1 MATNNSRKTKA
12 ERVADSRARARQ
24 MQEQQRR
31 KERRNRRLAIW
42 GTIGAIVLVVALV
55 IAFVLTRG
63 SQDVPDQGQAASAAN
78 QQGGVTLT
86 GPTELGEP
94 AEKLGDEVDASAVQV
109 PEEPAQEQPE
119 SIPGAEEP
127 ADGEPAQ
134 IVVYAD
140 FNCSH
145 CYEFEQSNADY
156 LEGLLDEGKATV
168 EYRMVGFLDNP
179 GSGNY
184 SSRAAAA
191 SYCVADEAPE
201 AYDRFV
207 TDVFAT
213 FAEKQGQ
220 GLSDEELV
228 STASDAGADISSCV
242 EDKTYRPMVKYTTAK
257 AQEAGVRG
265 TPTVFVNGK
274 NWAVDG
280 KDQSFQEFTDAQIE
294 GK

>member
-31 KERRNRRLAIW
+31 RERRNRTIAIW
-42 GTIGAIVLVVALV
+42 GTIGAVVLVVGLV

-63 SQDVPDQGQAASAAN
+63 AQDVPDQGPAASSAN
-78 QQGGVTLT
+78 QQGGVVMT
-86 GPTELGEP
+86 GKTTLGEP
-94 AEKLGDEVDASAVQV
+94 ADKLGGEVDTSTVNV
-109 PEEPAQEQPE
+109 PEEPSDEQPE

-127 ADGEPAQ
+127 ADGDPAQ
-134 IVVYAD
+134 IVIYAD
-140 FNCSH
+140 FNCLH
-145 CYEFEQSNADY
+145 CAEFEETNNGY
-156 LEGLLDEGKATV
+156 LQDLLAEGKATV

-179 GSGNY
+179 GTGNY

-201 AYDRFV
+201 SYDAFV
-207 TDVFAT
+207 SDVFAT
-213 FAEKQGQ
+213 YSQKSGA
-220 GLSDEELV
+220 GLSNEELADI
-228 STASDAGADISSCV
+228 ASAAGADVASCI
-242 EDKTYRPMVKYTTAK
+242 EDDTYRPMVKYASAK
-257 AQEAGVRG
+257 AQESGVRG

-280 KDQSFQEFTDAQIE
+280 KDQSFQEFADAQMGDE
-294 GK
+294 

>member
-31 KERRNRRLAIW
+31 KERRNRNIAIW

-63 SQDVPDQGQAASAAN
+63 SHEIPDQGQAAAAAN
-78 QQGGVTLT
+78 QQGGVTMT
-86 GPTELGEP
+86 GEKTLAEP
-94 AEKLGDEVDASAVQV
+94 KDKLGGEVDAASVNV
-109 PEEPAQEQPE
+109 PEEPAEDQPE
-119 SIPGAEEP
+119 SVPGAEEP
-127 ADGEPAQ
+127 GKDEPAQ

-145 CYEFEQSNADY
+145 CSDFEQSNNGY
-156 LEGLLDEGKATV
+156 LQGLLKEGKATV
-168 EYRMVGFLDNP
+168 EYRLVGFLDNP
-179 GSGNY
+179 GTGNF

-191 SYCVADEAPE
+191 ALCVADQAPE
-201 AYDRFV
+201 SYDAFV
-207 TDVFAT
+207 SDVFAT
-213 FAEKQGQ
+213 YPQKGGQ

-228 STASDAGADISSCV
+228 STASAAGADISSCV
-242 EDKTYRPMVKYTTAK
+242 EDGTYRPMVKYTTAK

-274 NWAVDG
+274 NWAIDG
-280 KDQSFQEFTDAQIE
+280 KDQSFQDFADSQIE

>member
-31 KERRNRRLAIW
+31 KERRNRNIAIW
-42 GTIGAIVLVVALV
+42 GTIGAVVLVVALI

-63 SQDVPDQGQAASAAN
+63 SQDIPDQGRAVSAAN
-78 QQGGVTLT
+78 QQGGVVMT
-86 GPTELGEP
+86 GESSLGEP
-94 AEKLGDEVDASAVQV
+94 EEGLGGEVDAAAVDV
-109 PEEPAQEQPE
+109 PEQATDQQPE
-119 SIPGAEEP
+119 SVPGAEAP

-140 FNCSH
+140 FNCSY
-145 CYEFEQSNADY
+145 CADFEQANHSY
-156 LEGLLDEGKATV
+156 LQGLIAEGEATV
-168 EYRMVGFLDNP
+168 EYRMLGFLDNP
-179 GSGNY
+179 GTGNY

-191 SYCVADEAPE
+191 SYCVAEEAPE
-201 AYDRFV
+201 SYSAFV
-207 TDVFAT
+207 ADVFAT
-213 FAEKQGQ
+213 FSQKSGA
-220 GLSDEELV
+220 GLSDEEL
-228 STASDAGADISSCV
+228 TEMASAAGADVASCI
-242 EDKTYRPMVKYTTAK
+242 EDNTYRPMVKYTTAK

-280 KDQSFQEFTDAQIE
+280 EGQSFQEFADAQLGGE
-294 GK
+294 